1 MSYPEYKPSFRFDL
15 ALLPVPY
22 QLSRCRGDCLC
33 ASGQL
38 SFRSPEAVWLPTRAT
53 ICVFRSGHINNTP
66 KIVLGTCRKT
76 ANSRRRVGLVLYAYA
91 VFAQARTRCSGYGL
105 VGFTALGDSRKR
117 FSRIPAVERR

>member
-22 QLSRCRGDCLC
+22 QLGRCRGDCLC
-33 ASGQL
+33 APGQL
-38 SFRSPEAVWLPTRAT
+38 TFRSPEAVWLPTRAT
-53 ICVFRSGHINNTP
+53 ICVFRSGHINNAP
-66 KIVLGTCRKT
+66 KIVPETRRK
-76 ANSRRRVGLVLYAYA
+76 AASNRRRIRLVLYAYA

-117 FSRIPAVERR
+117 SSRIPAVERR

>member
-33 ASGQL
+33 APGQL
-38 SFRSPEAVWLPTRAT
+38 SFRSLEAVWLPTRAT
-53 ICVFRSGHINNTP
+53 TCVFKSGHINNAP
-66 KIVLGTCRKT
+66 KIVPETRRK
-76 ANSRRRVGLVLYAYA
+76 AASNRRRIRLVLYAYA

-117 FSRIPAVERR
+117 SSRIPAVERR